1 MAITYSGLY
10 LRTRRTLKE
19 AGSPAPDLE
28 ARELICFAAQKKRDA
43 FIRDGGLYVGP
54 DLEEKVA
61 ELVRRHLDGEPVAYI
76 IGEWEFYGLTVAV
89 SPSVL
94 IPRPDTETLVDHA
107 LEYLKT
113 QGPCR
118 VLDLCAGSG
127 CIGLAL
133 AAHAPE
139 TRVVL
144 GEISD
149 AALKLCHRNIWTH
162 SLTARVL
169 PMRVDAL
176 EDPNPHL
183 GRFACIV
190 CNPPYIPTEEI
201 EALDPSVRDYEPHLA
216 LDGGEDGLC
225 FYEAIA
231 AKWRNALLP
240 NGQIFFEIGADQ
252 ALSVTQILR
261 QNGFGE
267 VQYLPDRNGVPRVV
281 TGIRYPDFP

>member
-10 LRTRRTLKE
+10 LETRRTLKE
-19 AGSPAPDLE
+19 AGDPASDLS
-28 ARELICFAAQKKRDA
+28 ARELICFAAQKNRDTL
-43 FIRDGGLYVGP
+43 IRDGGLYVGP

-94 IPRPDTETLVDHA
+94 IPRPDTETLVDQA

-133 AAHAPE
+133 AVHAPE
-139 TRVVL
+139 ARIVM
-144 GEISD
+144 GEVSD

-176 EDPNPHL
+176 EEPNAHL
-183 GRFACIV
+183 GHFACIV
-190 CNPPYIPTEEI
+190 CNPPYIPTEDI
-201 EALDPSVRDYEPHLA
+201 DKLDPSVRDYEPHLA
-216 LDGGEDGLC
+216 LDGGEDGLR

-231 AKWRNALLP
+231 QKWRNALQP
-240 NGQIFFEIGADQ
+240 NGQIFFEIGVEQ
-252 ALSVTQILR
+252 AMPVMQILR

-267 VQYLPDRNGVPRVV
+267 VQYVPDRNGIPRVV
-281 TGIRYPDFP
+281 TGIRYPDV